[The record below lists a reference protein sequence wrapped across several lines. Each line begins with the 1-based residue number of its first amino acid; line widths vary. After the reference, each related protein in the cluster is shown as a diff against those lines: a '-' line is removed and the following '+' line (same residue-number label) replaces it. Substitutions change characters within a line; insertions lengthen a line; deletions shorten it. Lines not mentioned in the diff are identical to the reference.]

1 MNPMFDPRGDGLLKV
16 LRDYQEEALRFV
28 WKSDAGV
35 TSRETWNHVNEAFEG
50 KKTIS
55 RASIINFLNGMV
67 DEGVLNYV
75 ERSGKGGY
83 HRVYIPKLDE
93 SGFKTALVESIIS
106 SLLRDFPEET
116 NEVLKRLIS
125 NE

>member
-1 MNPMFDPRGDGLLKV
+1 MNFDPKRDELSKV
-16 LRDYQEEALRFV
+16 FRDYQEEALRFV
-28 WKSDAGV
+28 WKSDGGV

-75 ERSGKGGY
+75 DRSGKGGY
-83 HRVYIPKLDE
+83 HRVYLPKLDE
-93 SGFKTALVESIIS
+93 SCFKKALVESIIS
-106 SLLRDFPEET
+106 SLVRDFPEET
-116 NEVLKRLIS
+116 TEVLKQLRS
-125 NE
+125 RTP